1 MSRKPVTLTLSAAE
15 AAVYDSR
22 DDQAGA
28 ELRAEFDCRAVE
40 IIDAGD
46 VSSVTVNHPAGFVA
60 WHYDVSELR
69 ANGGVL

>member
-1 MSRKPVTLTLSAAE
+1 MDRKPVTIRLTADE

-28 ELRAEFDCRAVE
+28 ELRNEIDCRAAE

-46 VSSVTVNHPAGFVA
+46 TLSVSVYHPSGYVV
-60 WHYDVSELR
+60 WHYGVGDLR
-69 ANGGVL
+69 VNGGTL

>member
-1 MSRKPVTLTLSAAE
+1 MDRKPLAIRLTADE

-28 ELRAEFDCRAVE
+28 ELRAEFDCRAAE

-46 VSSVTVNHPAGFVA
+46 VSSVTVHHPDGFVA
-60 WHYDVSELR
+60 WYYDRSDLR

>member
-1 MSRKPVTLTLSAAE
+1 MDRKPVSIRLTADE

-28 ELRAEFDCRAVE
+28 ELRATIDCRAAE

-46 VSSVTVNHPAGFVA
+46 VSSVTVNHPEGFTA
-60 WHYDVSELR
+60 WYYEAPNPTFGWYR
-69 ANGGVL
+69 